1 MSFMDDIGG
10 KSALIKAVHDFF
22 HRTSEDEQV
31 KTAFEGLDATT
42 MAEEQVDAISAFLD
56 DDEDGFAAKLRAA
69 FRPMEDRGLS
79 DDQFD
84 TLYDHFHDAMIELG
98 LPGGMVHE
106 MLDKFEDLR
115 EHLVK

>member
-10 KSALIKAVHDFF
+10 RSALGEAVRDFF
-22 HRTSEDEQV
+22 HRTEQDDSLSA
-31 KTAFEGLDATT
+31 TLEGLDAGS
-42 MAEEQVDAISAFLD
+42 MEDNQVEAISAFLQ
-56 DDEDGFAAKLRAA
+56 DDEDGFVRQLRAA

-84 TLYDHFHDAMIELG
+84 GLYDHFHDAMIELG

-115 EHLVK
+115 EQLVK